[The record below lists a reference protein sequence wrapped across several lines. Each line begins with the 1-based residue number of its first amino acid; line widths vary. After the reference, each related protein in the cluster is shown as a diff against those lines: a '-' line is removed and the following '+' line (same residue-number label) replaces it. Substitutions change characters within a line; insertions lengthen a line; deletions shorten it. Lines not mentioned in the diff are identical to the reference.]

1 MATTFSFADRFSYP
15 AADGVGAGTPAVD
28 VPSLSDADLE
38 AESQDLADMARMV
51 RAYSLLLQRRGL
63 AEIFNVIT
71 TQSDPRIAFI
81 LAAAKSRK
89 DNTPLF
95 GGLGAVKEI
104 MFNDPSRSPSGTG
117 YVNRNLFSD
126 GIRRISAAFTA
137 AQLISQLSQVKE
149 QAEHAQIVEKNA
161 IADLNRL
168 VETYEL
174 SESTSQTDAQ
184 KEVDIPV
191 GFFFEPKDLVI
202 PAEKFLRVEWQVPG
216 VSSSWSKLSDF
227 TGPITTWEIVSALAD
242 EINSQ
247 TILNPDTSLLA
258 AADLSGPFF
267 VNPKNPNSTQYH
279 ALLFYPRN
287 PVIGVLAYSVNLRV
301 ETLLLPGQTDLTAT
315 AWPLKRSP
323 FIWGNH
329 GDSLNTYPVNGSM
342 LLLRGNALTSVRS
355 LSENYDPAVLYFR
368 NLQSDTPLVPED
380 NSTLRFRVQPWQPV
394 LNEALE
400 VPEAITVNIPRLI
413 GANAAE
419 QLELDANRYSQVTVA
434 LLNALAELNVDTRV
448 TGSILRNDPITATGP
463 AAALELIA
471 WSSSVVITHVV
482 LDILEVPADVELAT
496 GNRTR
501 AATLYSNNPKSVRVK
516 NPFGIGG
523 GVVDGVLKKEQAY
536 VVKRPNPRLWQ
547 SILDESKSIEDPYYL

>member
-15 AADGVGAGTPAVD
+15 AADGVGTGIPAID

-38 AESQDLADMARMV
+38 AESQELADMARMV
-51 RAYSLLLQRRGL
+51 RAYSLLLQRRGI

-81 LAAAKSRK
+81 LAAARSRK

-104 MFNDPSRSPSGTG
+104 MFNDPARNPPGTG

-174 SESTSQTDAQ
+174 SESVPQTDAE
-184 KEVDIPV
+184 KEADIPV

-202 PAEKFLRVEWQVPG
+202 PTEKFLRVEWQVPG
-216 VSSSWSKLSDF
+216 VSNSWSKVGDF
-227 TGPITTWEIVSALAD
+227 TGSISTWEIVSALAD
-242 EINSQ
+242 DINAQ

-267 VNPKNPNSTQYH
+267 TNPINPNSTQYH

-287 PVIGVLAYSVNLRV
+287 PVAGVLAYSVNLRI
-301 ETLLLPGQTDLTAT
+301 ETLLLPNQADLSAT
-315 AWPLKRSP
+315 AWPLKQSP
-323 FIWGNH
+323 LIWGNH
-329 GDSLNTYPVNGSM
+329 GDSLNTYPINGSM
-342 LLLRGNALTSVRS
+342 LLLRGNTLSSART
-355 LSENYDPAVLYFR
+355 LSENYDPVVLYFR
-368 NLQSDTPLVPED
+368 NFQSPAPLVPEET
-380 NSTLRFRVQPWQPV
+380 STLRFRVQPWQPV
-394 LNEALE
+394 LNEALD
-400 VPEAITVNIPRLI
+400 VPEAITVTIPRLI
-413 GANAAE
+413 GVDATE

-434 LLNALAELNVDTRV
+434 LLNALADLNVDTRV
-448 TGSILRNDPITATGP
+448 TGAILRNDPITAAGP
-463 AAALELIA
+463 TAALELIA

-482 LDILEVPADVELAT
+482 LDILEVPADIEIAT
-496 GNRTR
+496 GNRMRTV
-501 AATLYSNNPKSVRVK
+501 TLYSNNPKSVRVK
-516 NPFGIGG
+516 NPFGVGG
-523 GVVDGVLKKEQAY
+523 GVVDGILKKEQAY

-547 SILDESKSIEDPYYL
+547 SILDESKSIEDPFYL